1 MVAAI
6 VNGLFN
12 LIANLAS
19 MLTTPLVNAI
29 TALIPRIRYD
39 VIIYSYVFE

>member
-1 MVAAI
+1 MISAI

-19 MLTTPLVNAI
+19 MLTTPLVSAI
-29 TALIPRIRYD
+29 TALIPRFWYNA
-39 VIIYSYVFE
+39 IINANVS